1 LQYFKYSHRPLL
13 ADRANRSQVF
23 VLKSLLV
30 IRGTWPLCSQLKAD
44 AGCAKP
50 CRGFAA
56 ATGAVVFETLPQVRR
71 PPEVMSGAADLLIEV
86 EQV

>member
-1 LQYFKYSHRPLL
+1 
-13 ADRANRSQVF
+13 
-23 VLKSLLV
+23 
-30 IRGTWPLCSQLKAD
+30 LCSQLKAD

-56 ATGAVVFETLPQVRR
+56 AAGAVVFETLPQVRR
-71 PPEVMSGAADLLIEV
+71 PPEVMSRAADLLIEV